1 MQFSDLTILDGAIA
15 FVFLASILRGMRHGA
30 VRQMSTLLAWISAF
44 AAGFLFGPTIRH
56 LMPEIGLFGDYA
68 NVCLIS
74 SFLAFASAF
83 LLTLI
88 AFALLTPFASRL
100 APGVFGPL
108 DQVMGIAFGIGRGF
122 VLVLGGFLIY
132 DIFLVDGSP
141 HEWVIAAASYPIL
154 DSTSD
159 FLRESAS
166 TQVPSWLGGR
176 LEALT
181 EGCWPNPLPPIPDPP
196 VIPDPL
202 PPDPL
207 PPDPLPPD
215 PLPPDPLPPDPLP
228 PDPSP
233 IKELRMIWD

>member
-30 VRQMSTLLAWISAF
+30 VRQMSTLLAWVSAF
-44 AAGFLFGPTIRH
+44 AAGFLFGPTIRP

-68 NVCLIS
+68 DVCLVS

-83 LLTLI
+83 LLTLVG
-88 AFALLTPFASRL
+88 FSLLTPFASRL

-141 HEWVIAAASYPIL
+141 HEWVTAAASYPIL

-181 EGCWPNPLPPIPDPP
+181 EGCRLVIENPLPAIENPLPAIEELP
-196 VIPDPL
+196 VIQ
-202 PPDPL
+202 
-207 PPDPLPPD
+207 
-215 PLPPDPLPPDPLP
+215 
-228 PDPSP
+228 
-233 IKELRMIWD
+233 E